1 MNTEQGSNGGGTIVP
16 VIPMSVL
23 DVELPLYLSVLA
35 GFPSPADDYLEER
48 LSLDKYLIKHPD
60 STFFVKVEGLSMVGA
75 GIYPDDIL
83 IVDRSLE
90 AKPGDVIVAVLDG
103 EFTVK
108 RLVKKSGRYALQ
120 PENPDYKLIPLD
132 ENAVFTVWGVVTNV
146 IHKPYEL

>member
-1 MNTEQGSNGGGTIVP
+1 MNMEGLKIIVP
-16 VIPMSVL
+16 IIPIEALSLEVKIYHSVI
-23 DVELPLYLSVLA
+23 A

-48 LSLDKYLIKHPD
+48 LSLDKYLIKNPS
-60 STFFVKVEGLSMVGA
+60 STFFVRVEGDSMIGA

-90 AKPGDVIVAVLDG
+90 ARSGDVVVAVLDN

-108 RLVKKSGRYALQ
+108 RLIKSSKHALLK
-120 PENPDYKLIPLD
+120 PENPAYPAIKVD
-132 ENAVFTVWGVVTNV
+132 EDSNFMIWGVVTNV